1 MTGAMNDL
9 TPATTAKLAALLPQP
24 PESAALDTLVSTL
37 RERHGPS
44 VNAVLMYGS
53 CLRSGDLFD
62 GLVDLYLVTDRY
74 RDFYPGRL
82 KALANWLLP
91 PNVFYI
97 ELPVND
103 RTVRAKYAVLSNR
116 DLRRGTTRW
125 FHSYLW
131 GRFTQPT
138 AIAWSRDEQARQAVL
153 ACFAGAITT
162 FLERTLPRLPDAG
175 SVQDL
180 WQQGL
185 QLSYGAEL
193 RAEQPGRAGE
203 LTEAGAAYYRETT
216 RLLAGSLR
224 HELSVETGPDGSLS
238 YRAVIPASLRLRSR
252 LAWPLRRVQ
261 GKILSVLRLLKALFT
276 FEGGLDYIAW
286 KLERHSGQVVE
297 IPERVRR
304 WPLIFIWG
312 LFWRLYRRGVFR

>member
-1 MTGAMNDL
+1 MNDM
-9 TPATTAKLAALLPQP
+9 TPSPTTDLAALLPQP
-24 PESAALDTLVSTL
+24 PESAALDSLVSSL

-44 VNAVLMYGS
+44 VNAILLYGS
-53 CLRSGDLFD
+53 CLRSGDYYD

-82 KALANWLLP
+82 KAFANWLLP

-97 ELPVND
+97 EIPVD
-103 RTVRAKYAVLSNR
+103 GRTVRAKYAVLSNR
-116 DLRRGTTRW
+116 DLHRGTTRW

-153 ACFAGAITT
+153 ECLAGAIRT
-162 FLERTLPRLPDAG
+162 FLERTLPRLPATG

-193 RAEQPGRAGE
+193 RAEKPGRASE
-203 LTEAGAAYYRETT
+203 LTAAGAHYYRETT

-224 HELSVETGPDGSLS
+224 FGMAIQETSGEST
-238 YRAVIPASLRLRSR
+238 YRAVIPATRRLASR
-252 LAWPLRRVQ
+252 LAWPVRKLQ
-261 GKILSVLRLLKALFT
+261 GKLLSVLRLLKALFT

-286 KLERHSGQVVE
+286 KLERHSGQQIE
-297 IPERVRR
+297 IPDRVRR
-304 WPLIFIWG
+304 RPLVFSWG
-312 LFWRLYRRGVFR
+312 FFWKLYRRGVFR

>member
-1 MTGAMNDL
+1 MNEMT
-9 TPATTAKLAALLPQP
+9 PSPTAALAALLPQP

-44 VNAVLMYGS
+44 VNAILLYGS

-138 AIAWSRDEQARQAVL
+138 AIAWGRDEPARQAVL
-153 ACFAGAITT
+153 ECFAGAIRT
-162 FLERTLPRLPDAG
+162 FLARTLPRLPASG
-175 SVQDL
+175 SVQEL

-224 HELSVETGPDGSLS
+224 HDLSVEARADGSLR
-238 YRAVIPASLRLRSR
+238 YRAVIPATLRLRSR

-286 KLERHSGQVVE
+286 KLERHSGQRVE
-297 IPERVRR
+297 VPDRVRR
-304 WPLIFIWG
+304 WPLIFVWG
-312 LFWRLYRRGVFR
+312 LFWRLWRRGIFR